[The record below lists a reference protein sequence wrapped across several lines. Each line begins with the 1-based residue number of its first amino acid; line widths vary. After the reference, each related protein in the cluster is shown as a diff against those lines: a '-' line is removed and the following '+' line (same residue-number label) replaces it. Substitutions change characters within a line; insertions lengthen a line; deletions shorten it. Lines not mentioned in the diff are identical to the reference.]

1 MEESN
6 QSRGIPDNIMQSLE
20 RYRDTGIPTGGFL
33 LAVLT
38 NDLYESVAR
47 ADSDSLESL
56 PLIVKW
62 VAMELP
68 YSAWGDHDSV
78 HKWIISHQTEE
89 LEFVSR
95 APSPAYCVGSFP
107 GKI

>member
-1 MEESN
+1 MEGSN
-6 QSRGIPDNIMQSLE
+6 QGRGIPDNIIQSLE
-20 RYRDTGIPTGGFL
+20 RYRDVGIPTGGFL

-38 NDLYESVAR
+38 NNLYESVAR

-68 YSAWGDHDSV
+68 YSAWGDRDSV
-78 HKWIISHQTEE
+78 DKWIISHQTEE

-95 APSPAYCVGSFP
+95 DEGEN
-107 GKI
+107 

>member
-1 MEESN
+1 M
-6 QSRGIPDNIMQSLE
+6 
-20 RYRDTGIPTGGFL
+20 
-33 LAVLT
+33 AVLT
-38 NDLYESVAR
+38 NNLSESVAR

-62 VAMELP
+62 VGRELP
-68 YSAWGDHDSV
+68 MCAWGDHDSV

-95 APSPAYCVGSFP
+95 APSPAYCVGSYE
-107 GKI
+107 GEN